1 MNKSTYVFYMLVFN
15 LIFSQ
20 DKGQK
25 LYDSKKYDE
34 AREYYQSI
42 VDQRENDKNA
52 YFGIGAS
59 AYQENDLN
67 LAETS
72 FIQSIEEDN
81 ENLSSK
87 SYFNLGRIY
96 QDKGA
101 LDSSL
106 AFYKKSIELNPNDID
121 AKINYELLK
130 NTISEQQKQES
141 DSKSDDSPSKNKDQD
156 NQGNNEHNK
165 NDQSS
170 KNQSNKNNENSENDK
185 NNDLAN
191 NDKEEEGE
199 NDHAE
204 TNNKKNEKKK
214 DIDSED
220 LQSQD
225 GNIETDTKENKKE
238 QIRQAEALLNALK
251 KQEQINQKQKILKT
265 RLFKFDKDW

>member
-1 MNKSTYVFYMLVFN
+1 MLVFN

-34 AREYYQSI
+34 ARKYYQFI
-42 VDQRENDKNA
+42 IDQRENDKNA

-59 AYQENDLN
+59 AYQENNLN

-72 FIQSIEEDN
+72 FIKSIDEVND
-81 ENLSSK
+81 NLSSK
-87 SYFNLGRIY
+87 SYFNLARIY
-96 QDKGA
+96 QDKGI

-106 AFYKKSIELNPNDID
+106 AFYRKSIELNSSDID

-130 NTISEQQKQES
+130 NVIAEQQKQES
-141 DSKSDDSPSKNKDQD
+141 NNNSDGSSSKNKDQG
-156 NQGNNEHNK
+156 NEENNEQNK

-185 NNDLAN
+185 NNDLVN
-191 NDKEEEGE
+191 NDKEEKSE
-199 NDHAE
+199 NDHTE
-204 TNNKKNEKKK
+204 TSNLKNEKKK
-214 DIDSED
+214 DLDSED

-225 GNIETDTKENKKE
+225 GNSETNTKDNKKE

-251 KQEQINQKQKILKT
+251 EQEQINQKQKILKT